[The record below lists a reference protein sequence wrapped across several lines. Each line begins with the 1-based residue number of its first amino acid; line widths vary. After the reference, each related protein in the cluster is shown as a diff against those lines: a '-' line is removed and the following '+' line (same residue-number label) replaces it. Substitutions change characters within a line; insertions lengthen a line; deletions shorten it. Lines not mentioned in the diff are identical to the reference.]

1 MDTRQLNTAAAFK
14 TVIAVCGSVAS
25 LIAGVLVGARARH
38 CQVVG
43 EPMSDGKGG
52 SMSVG
57 NGYIIAAVL
66 FLFCVACLL
75 QARRFWRGKQL

>member
-1 MDTRQLNTAAAFK
+1 
-14 TVIAVCGSVAS
+14 VIAVCGSILS
-25 LIAGVLVGARARH
+25 LIASVLVGVRARH

-43 EPMSDGKGG
+43 EPMPNGKGG
-52 SMSVG
+52 FMSVG
-57 NGYIIAAVL
+57 DGYIIAVVL